1 MIDIGNV
8 NIKIPVALAPMA
20 GVTDLTYRDI
30 CREFHCGLTCTELIS
45 AKAIK
50 YNNRNT
56 DILLETSKG
65 EHPSMIQL
73 FGSDPD
79 IMGEIAK
86 RVEELDFDIRP
97 NQNLQR
103 IRDMRL
109 HISYGSLPYDP
120 IKGTVSLFLSEF
132 LYYALKHELENNA
145 LFLYLCNSLQWFDR
159 SEKGLANFHLVF
171 LMRLTRF
178 LGFWPNVQDYVPGML
193 FDLRESTMVSVL
205 PAHGQYLDAEESAF
219 LPKLLRMDYATMH
232 LFRFNRQQKSRVL
245 DILVDYYRMHIPEFP
260 ELKSL
265 DVLRTVFS

>member
-1 MIDIGNV
+1 MITLQHKRTLDGMLERSLGVVLHQLRYNDESVIV
-8 NIKIPVALAPMA
+8 NIYTQQHGTVSFLVKMPKLKRSNVKTQLLRP
-20 GVTDLTYRDI
+20 L
-30 CREFHCGLTCTELIS
+30 
-45 AKAIK
+45 
-50 YNNRNT
+50 N
-56 DILLETSKG
+56 IL
-65 EHPSMIQL
+65 
-73 FGSDPD
+73 
-79 IMGEIAK
+79 
-86 RVEELDFDIRP
+86 ELDFDIRP

-159 SEKGLANFHLVF
+159 SEKGLANF
-171 LMRLTRF
+171 
-178 LGFWPNVQDYVPGML
+178 Q
-193 FDLRESTMVSVL
+193 
-205 PAHGQYLDAEESAF
+205 AHGQYLDGEESAF